1 MKPITEVELKQ
12 IPKNV
17 LDNVNLVAAMFH
29 KHWKYSLQ
37 VDSCEIDTTTHNID
51 LPYGINVP
59 RGKYNT
65 VVFLHKENRR
75 DNRIIDTAIYFIN
88 R

>member
-1 MKPITEVELKQ
+1 MRPITEAELKQ

-17 LDNVNLVAAMFH
+17 LDDVSLIAAMFH
-29 KHWKYSLQ
+29 KQWKHSLQ
-37 VDSCEIDTTTHNID
+37 VDSCEIDTTVYNID
-51 LPYGINVP
+51 LPFGIRIP
-59 RGKYNT
+59 KGKYNT
-65 VVFLHKENRR
+65 VVFLHKENKS